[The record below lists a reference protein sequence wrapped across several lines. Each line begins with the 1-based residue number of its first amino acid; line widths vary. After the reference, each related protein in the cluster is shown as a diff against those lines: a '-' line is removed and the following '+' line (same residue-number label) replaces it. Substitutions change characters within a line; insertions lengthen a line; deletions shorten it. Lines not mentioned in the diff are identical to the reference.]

1 MYFLSTRGAQKVTGA
16 QAIVQGIANDGG
28 LFVPESFPKVSVD
41 ELSAMI
47 GMDYAERAAFVLH
60 KYLDEYDYEGLK
72 DACSKAYSQFE
83 AGDAAPLVKIKNGL
97 YILELFHG
105 PTCAF
110 KDMALTVLPYL
121 LREGCNICGIKEQ
134 VLILVATSGDTG
146 KAALEGFKDAEGIK
160 IMVFYPDEGV
170 SKMQKLQ
177 MCTTEG
183 DNTNVVAVRGNFDDC
198 QTAVKRI
205 FNSEEYKADLKSKNT
220 LLSSANSINF
230 GRLAPQIAYYFSAY
244 LDLVSCGQIEIGQ
257 TVDFTVPTGNFGNI
271 LAAYYA
277 KQMGLP
283 VGKLVCASNKNN
295 ILTDFIK
302 TGKYDC
308 HRNFYKTMS
317 PSMDILISSNL
328 ERLLFELSGRDA
340 ALINDRMQ
348 KLNKE
353 GVYTVNSA
361 ELSKLQREF
370 FAGFTNEEK
379 TVECMYDFFCEY
391 GYPLDTHTGVAMN
404 VAQEYMELLKAEK
417 DPKDKTPFPPMVVVS
432 TASPYKFPQDVL
444 YALTGN
450 DVKDSFKGIKRLNL
464 LTAMKVPKSLQDLRY
479 KEPRFRAVA
488 NSDKLYAEVTKFLEL
503 GTKGIIAESAPKKRA
518 RKTVEKE
525 EA

>member
-1 MYFLSTRGAQKVTGA
+1 MYFLSTRGGQKVTGA
-16 QAIVQGIANDGG
+16 QAIVQGIASDGG
-28 LFVPESFPKVSVD
+28 LFVPEVFPKVSSQ
-41 ELSAMI
+41 ELNDMLAMN
-47 GMDYAERAAFVLH
+47 YPERAAYVLH
-60 KYLDEYDYEGLK
+60 KYLDDYDYAGLK
-72 DACSKAYSQFE
+72 DACERAYSQFE
-83 AGDAAPLVKIKNGL
+83 GNDAAPLVKMDKGL

-110 KDMALTVLPYL
+110 KDMALTLLPYL
-121 LREGCNICGIKEQ
+121 LREGCNICGIKEEI
-134 VLILVATSGDTG
+134 LILVATSGDTG
-146 KAALEGFKDAEGIK
+146 KAALEGFKDADGIK
-160 IMVFYPDEGV
+160 IMVFYPDDGV

-177 MCTTEG
+177 MCTTG
-183 DNTNVVAVRGNFDDC
+183 GNNTNVLAVRGNFDDC

-205 FNSEEYKADLKSKNT
+205 FNSDEYKAELKEKGV

-244 LDLVSCGQIEIGQ
+244 LDLVSSGQIEIGQ

-283 VGKLVCASNKNN
+283 VGRLVCASNKNN

-302 TGKYDC
+302 TGRYDC

-328 ERLLFELSGRDA
+328 ERLLFEISGRDA
-340 ALINDRMQ
+340 ALIKERMEN
-348 KLNKE
+348 LSRN
-353 GVYTVNSA
+353 GVYMVTTE
-361 ELSKLQREF
+361 ELKRIGESF
-370 FAGFTNEEK
+370 YAGCTNEEQ

-404 VAQEYMELLKAEK
+404 VAEGYMSACKAEK
-417 DPKDKTPFPPMVVVS
+417 DPKDKTPLPPMVVVS

-464 LTAMKVPKSLQDLRY
+464 LTAMKVPKNLQELRY
-479 KEPRFRAVA
+479 KEPRFKAVA
-488 NSDKLYAEVTKFLEL
+488 DTKDLYREVLHFLEV
-503 GTKGIIAESAPKKRA
+503 GTDGIVAEGTAKKRA
-518 RKTVEKE
+518 PRKKAE
-525 EA
+525 